1 LEEKSDNGLPALKDD
16 FVVYLS
22 VDIQRFR
29 FWNNPALEYRSDVLW
44 SC

>member
-1 LEEKSDNGLPALKDD
+1 MQKELDNGLAAFKDN

-22 VDIQRFR
+22 VCIQCFR
-29 FWNNPALEYRSDVLW
+29 FWNNPALKYRSDVLG